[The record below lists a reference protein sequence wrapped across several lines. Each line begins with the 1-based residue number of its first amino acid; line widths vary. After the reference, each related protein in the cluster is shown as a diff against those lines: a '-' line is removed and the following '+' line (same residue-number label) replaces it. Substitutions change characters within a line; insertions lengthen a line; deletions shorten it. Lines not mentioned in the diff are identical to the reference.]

1 VTLFVPTNDAVEDFR
16 HDLQRLNAVEYE
28 RYNVDDGLVTV
39 VSRKRRAALEVSES
53 PQLADILKGHMVDGF
68 MDTSD
73 FRNPI

>member
-39 VSRKRRAALEVSES
+39 VSRTRRAALEVSES